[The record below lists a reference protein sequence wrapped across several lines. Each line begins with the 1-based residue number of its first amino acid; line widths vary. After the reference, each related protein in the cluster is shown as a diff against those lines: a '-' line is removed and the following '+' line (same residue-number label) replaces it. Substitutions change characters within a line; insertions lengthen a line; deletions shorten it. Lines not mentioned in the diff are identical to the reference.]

1 MDPQSL
7 EQRLS
12 RISTL
17 WSLVYQAHHGSTDAV
32 SAAQR
37 ALLERYSGA
46 VHRYLLGAL
55 HDPDAADELFQEF
68 ALRFVRG
75 DFKRVDP
82 ERGRFRSFVK
92 TALFHLIV
100 DFRRRPHPPAVPAH
114 APHAADPERDFVES
128 WRAEL
133 LDRTWL
139 ALAEVERKTGQPHHT
154 VLRLRAEKPL
164 LSSAELA
171 TDLGAL
177 LGKSFTVDGVRQ
189 ALHRARER
197 YADLL
202 LNEVVQSLDNP
213 TLDQVEEE
221 LTDLGL
227 LSYCRSALERR
238 TGR

>member
-1 MDPQSL
+1 MDHQSL
-7 EQRLS
+7 EERLS

-17 WSLVYQAHHGSTDAV
+17 WSLVYQAHHGSTETV
-32 SAAQR
+32 GAAQR

-100 DFRRRPHPPAVPAH
+100 DFRRRPRPPALPAD
-114 APHAADPERDFVES
+114 APEVADPERDFVES

-133 LDRTWL
+133 LDRTWV

-164 LSSAELA
+164 LSSTELAAEL
-171 TDLGAL
+171 GAR
-177 LGKSFTVDGVRQ
+177 LGKSLTVDGVRQ

-202 LNEVVQSLDNP
+202 LNEVLQSLDNP

-227 LSYCRSALERR
+227 LAYCRSALDRR
-238 TGR
+238 TRR